1 MFRLDRAILREMLPL
16 AFICLLG
23 LTFLF
28 TTVGLFQIVNRFE
41 VTPRV
46 TTLLAFWP
54 VLWKSLLPMTL
65 PISLTFAAAMVY
77 GRMRAEGEL
86 LVLSSTGVSPW
97 RQFALLVPLGLVCGA
112 LSFYAAS
119 EMGPDAYARRFALSR
134 QALADFVNYPPGGAR
149 ELRLTGLDISYADAR
164 DGQLRD
170 LTLVLHRDDGPS
182 DQQGLLASLTA
193 QSARLRYDT
202 DKRELVLV
210 NVREPRLVC
219 FDPKSGAPG
228 TPHIEVF
235 GGDTKLL
242 SPAMSASQIENLRWK
257 FDFDSREKAEG
268 AKALRTFALLEQV
281 EREASGK
288 GPSEAAGELVRR
300 AGLGF
305 AGLLLPLLGALLASL
320 VNHPNRLLAIAAG
333 VIPGAL
339 LFFPLMTAASGLARG
354 GLDVT
359 FSYMLAPLV
368 MLAVCVFVLLR
379 HMRGR
384 WL

>member
-77 GRMRAEGEL
+77 GRMCAEGEL
-86 LVLSSTGVSPW
+86 LVLSSAGVSPW
-97 RQFALLVPLGLVCGA
+97 RHYAVLLPLGLICGA
-112 LSFYAAS
+112 VSFYAAS
-119 EMGPDAYARRFALSR
+119 ELGPDAYARRFALTR

-149 ELRLTGLDISYADAR
+149 ELRLNGLDMSYADAR
-164 DGQLRD
+164 DGRVYD
-170 LTLVLHRDDGPS
+170 LTLVLHSDIGPS
-182 DQQGLLASLTA
+182 DQQGLLASL
-193 QSARLRYDT
+193 SADEARVRYDT
-202 DKRELVLV
+202 DKLELVFV
-210 NVREPRLVC
+210 NVRNPRLVC
-219 FDPKSGAPG
+219 FDPKTGAPG

-242 SPAMSASQIENLRWK
+242 SPAMSASQIENLRYK
-257 FDFDSREKAEG
+257 YDFGGTGKAEG
-268 AKALRTFALLEQV
+268 AKALGTVALLEQV
-281 EREASGK
+281 EREAKGK

-300 AGLGF
+300 VGLGF

-354 GLDVT
+354 GFDVT
-359 FSYMLAPLV
+359 FSYLLAPLV
-368 MLAVCVFVLLR
+368 VSAACVFVLAK